1 MASRNAL
8 VIDLALI
15 NTSPRMKARAVLDGP
30 AGSEIPKKRPQ
41 TSAAPQTR
49 YAAPGHVPLL
59 ACLHIFRRS
68 RAKRRMQSVDLD
80 LSDVF
85 VRLLAAAAAGGL
97 VGLNRDL
104 ADKPIGVRTLG
115 LVSLGA
121 ATVSLAGLQVQGMAE
136 SADALSRVVQGI
148 IQGVMAGIS
157 FIGAGVI
164 LRNVETR
171 NVEGLTTAATVWVSA
186 ALGVACGLGAWR
198 TIAIAIPVTM
208 AMLFATGWIDQFTKR
223 DRNNDGQ

>member
-1 MASRNAL
+1 
-8 VIDLALI
+8 
-15 NTSPRMKARAVLDGP
+15 
-30 AGSEIPKKRPQ
+30 
-41 TSAAPQTR
+41 
-49 YAAPGHVPLL
+49 
-59 ACLHIFRRS
+59 
-68 RAKRRMQSVDLD
+68 MQSVDLD

-104 ADKPIGVRTLG
+104 ADKPIGIRTLG

-121 ATVSLAGLQVQGMAE
+121 ATVSVAGIQVQGMAE
-136 SADALSRVVQGI
+136 NPDALSRVVQGI

-164 LRNVETR
+164 LRNVQTR
-171 NVEGLTTAATVWVSA
+171 NVEGLTTAATVWVAA
-186 ALGVACGLGAWR
+186 ALGIACGLGAWR

-208 AMLFATGWIDQFTKR
+208 AMLFATGWIDWFTKR
-223 DRNNDGQ
+223 DRNNDPP